1 MKRGINF
8 YETFF
13 LLLLACKAMQIRFFG
28 VVPSWLEVFAPLGY
42 WAIMACVGLL
52 SAMFGWQD
60 RIKFIFWKWAANKKA
75 REAGK
80 TAAKDMKQY
89 LNKTANPG
97 QAYDTK

>member
-28 VVPSWLEVFAPLGY
+28 VVPSWLEVLAPLAL
-42 WAIMACVGLL
+42 WALMSIAGLL
-52 SAMFGWQD
+52 AAMFSWED
-60 RIKFIFWKWAANKKA
+60 RTKFILWKWAANKKA